1 MKKEQKKNYSKPSM
15 KTVMLKHRASLME
28 SSIYR
33 DQVSMMDSSN
43 LDNA

>member
-1 MKKEQKKNYSKPSM
+1 MKKEQKKSYSKPAM

>member
-1 MKKEQKKNYSKPSM
+1 MTKEQKKNYSKPAM

-43 LDNA
+43 FDTA

>member
-1 MKKEQKKNYSKPSM
+1 MTKEQKKNYSKPAM

-43 LDNA
+43 FDKA

>member
-1 MKKEQKKNYSKPSM
+1 MTKEQKKNYSKPAM

-43 LDNA
+43 FDQA